1 MKKRLDWFLTSFF
14 LLYRDIYIKIIL
26 IMSKDIKN
34 IVEELKSLKA
44 QLSEDYLFNGDEGV
58 MEDPQ
63 GMEQQM
69 PSQDPTMMQQQ
80 PQQMMGNGDSE
91 EEIAMHAQEVI
102 QHEPIIGKIRETAIE
117 GLKKYADHPTSSLYE
132 FFKKVFLESDKV
144 LTDTGNKK

>member
-1 MKKRLDWFLTSFF
+1 MK
-14 LLYRDIYIKIIL
+14 
-26 IMSKDIKN
+26 SKDKKFKTIL
-34 IVEELKSLKA
+34 EELNYLKT
-44 QLSEDYLFNGDEGV
+44 QLSEDYIFGDDEGA
-58 MEDPQ
+58 MEDPNAM
-63 GMEQQM
+63 GQM
-69 PSQDPTMMQQQ
+69 PPQEGPDPTMVQQ

>member
-1 MKKRLDWFLTSFF
+1 MK
-14 LLYRDIYIKIIL
+14 
-26 IMSKDIKN
+26 SKDKKFKTIL
-34 IVEELKSLKA
+34 EELNYLKT
-44 QLSEDYLFNGDEGV
+44 QLSEDYIFGDDEGA
-58 MEDPQ
+58 MEDPS
-63 GMEQQM
+63 GMGEQM
-69 PSQDPTMMQQQ
+69 PPQEGPDPSMVQPQQ
-80 PQQMMGNGDSE
+80 QQMMGQGDSE

>member
-1 MKKRLDWFLTSFF
+1 MKKNF
-14 LLYRDIYIKIIL
+14 
-26 IMSKDIKN
+26 KN
-34 IVEELKSLKA
+34 VLEELKTLKK
-44 QLSEDYLFNGDEGV
+44 QLSEDYIFNGDEGA
-58 MEDPQ
+58 MDGGM
-63 GMEQQM
+63 GMEM
-69 PSQDPTMMQQQ
+69 SPEMGAEQQ
-80 PQQMMGNGDSE
+80 PDPSMVQPQQQQMMGQGDSE

>member
-1 MKKRLDWFLTSFF
+1 ME
-14 LLYRDIYIKIIL
+14 
-26 IMSKDIKN
+26 KN
-34 IVEELKSLKA
+34 FKNVLEELKSLKA
-44 QLSEDYLFNGDEGV
+44 QLTEDYIFNG
-58 MEDPQ
+58 ED
-63 GMEQQM
+63 GMMDDGMGAEMSPEMGAEQQPD
-69 PSQDPTMMQQQ
+69 PSMVQ
-80 PQQMMGNGDSE
+80 PQRQQMMGQGDSE

>member
-1 MKKRLDWFLTSFF
+1 MKKDF
-14 LLYRDIYIKIIL
+14 
-26 IMSKDIKN
+26 KN
-34 IVEELKSLKA
+34 ILNELKSLKT
-44 QLSEDYLFNGDEGV
+44 QLTEDYIFNG
-58 MEDPQ
+58 EDGMMDDGGMGQ
-63 GMEQQM
+63 EMGMEGGEQ
-69 PSQDPTMMQQQ
+69 PDPRMVQQQ
-80 PQQMMGNGDSE
+80 PQQQMMGQGDSE

>member
-1 MKKRLDWFLTSFF
+1 ME
-14 LLYRDIYIKIIL
+14 
-26 IMSKDIKN
+26 KN
-34 IVEELKSLKA
+34 FKNVLEELKSLKT
-44 QLSEDYLFNGDEGV
+44 QLTEDYIFNG
-58 MEDPQ
+58 ED
-63 GMEQQM
+63 GMMDDGMSPEMGAEQQPD
-69 PSQDPTMMQQQ
+69 PSMVQPQQ
-80 PQQMMGNGDSE
+80 QQMMGQGDSE

>member
-1 MKKRLDWFLTSFF
+1 MK
-14 LLYRDIYIKIIL
+14 
-26 IMSKDIKN
+26 SKDKKFKTIL
-34 IVEELKSLKA
+34 EELNYLKT
-44 QLSEDYLFNGDEGV
+44 QLSEDYIFGDDEGA
-58 MEDPQ
+58 MEDPNAM
-63 GMEQQM
+63 GQM
-69 PSQDPTMMQQQ
+69 PPQEGPDPTMVQQ
-80 PQQMMGNGDSE
+80 PQQMMGQGDSE

>member
-1 MKKRLDWFLTSFF
+1 ME
-14 LLYRDIYIKIIL
+14 
-26 IMSKDIKN
+26 KN
-34 IVEELKSLKA
+34 FKNVLEELKSLKA
-44 QLSEDYLFNGDEGV
+44 QLTEDYIFNG
-58 MEDPQ
+58 ED
-63 GMEQQM
+63 GMMDDGMGAEMSPEMDAEQQLD
-69 PSQDPTMMQQQ
+69 PSMVQPQQ
-80 PQQMMGNGDSE
+80 QQMMGQGDSE

>member
-1 MKKRLDWFLTSFF
+1 MNKEKN
-14 LLYRDIYIKIIL
+14 
-26 IMSKDIKN
+26 IKN
-34 IVEELKSLKA
+34 IVEELKVLKT
-44 QLSEDYLFNGDEGV
+44 QLSEDYLFNDEEGV

-63 GMEQQM
+63 GMGGQM
-69 PSQDPTMMQQQ
+69 PPQDPSMMQQQ

>member
-1 MKKRLDWFLTSFF
+1 MDKGKN
-14 LLYRDIYIKIIL
+14 
-26 IMSKDIKN
+26 IKN
-34 IVEELKSLKA
+34 IVEELKVLKT
-44 QLSEDYLFNGDEGV
+44 QLSEDYLFNDEEGT

-63 GMEQQM
+63 GMGEQM
-69 PSQDPTMMQQQ
+69 PPQNPLMMQQQ